1 MDIQPTLQFLA
12 STATFQKYLVSP
24 FLSLLGVLQ
33 CKLNWVMDI
42 SSGLDISWVNYL
54 SRILLSDLQ
63 VFLGLICHLT
73 FSPLPPHPSFFL
85 LLFCLFLLLLLDFM
99 AKESLK
105 VSWRGCWYLFILD
118 LRTYSLI
125 LLWSSGL
132 RGSMMIINMAI
143 GDFVSLPFFPK
154 Y

>member
-1 MDIQPTLQFLA
+1 
-12 STATFQKYLVSP
+12 
-24 FLSLLGVLQ
+24 
-33 CKLNWVMDI
+33 MDI
-42 SSGLDISWVNYL
+42 SSGLDLSWVNYL

-63 VFLGLICHLT
+63 VFLGLTCHLT

-143 GDFVSLPFFPK
+143 GDFVSLPFFFLNIRLK
-154 Y
+154 NSMCSIKGKTTNKTITLCKQKNGCC